1 MNPENKNL
9 PERILEKSM
18 RTDIRIMP
26 VLSIVACGMLEDEL
40 VHVLS
45 KDRELQQLIVVENR
59 ESSVFL
65 RKLRL
70 RNCNPRP
77 AFLDRVPMLLQGRIS
92 PDLRAPVRLLSSFP
106 LFKKFCRKRKLREKV
121 SVVVNLLSLS
131 LHADIEILKAEVYRN
146 IREMAPFSDRILVFY
161 GTCGHALGKLEED
174 LSDLECPLFFLKD
187 QNGETI
193 EDCISL
199 AVGGNEAYARAM
211 AEFQGMGTIY
221 LTPMWASSWKKLEN
235 ENGSRDFNKHY
246 LKNPLYCLA
255 AKIDSGLVDDPDF
268 HINVKEF
275 ACTFDMKIV
284 NLKGSL
290 EITEQS
296 YLNARNGVTKK
307 Q

>member
-1 MNPENKNL
+1 M
-9 PERILEKSM
+9 S
-18 RTDIRIMP
+18 

-45 KDRELQQLIVVENR
+45 KDRDLQQLIVVENR
-59 ESSVFL
+59 ESSGFL

-70 RNCNPRP
+70 RNCNPRT
-77 AFLDRVPMLLQGRIS
+77 AFLDRVPMLLKGRSNPGFIVPS
-92 PDLRAPVRLLSSFP
+92 RFLSSLP
-106 LFKKFCRKRKLREKV
+106 ILKKFCKRRKLRKDI

-131 LHADIEILKAEVYRN
+131 LHTDLEILKAEVYRN
-146 IREMAPFSDRILVFY
+146 IYEMASFSDRILVFY
-161 GTCGHALGKLEED
+161 GVCGHALGKLEED

-187 QNGETI
+187 KNGEII

-199 AVGGNEAYARAM
+199 ALGGNKAYARTM
-211 AEFQGMGTIY
+211 TKFQGMGTIY
-221 LTPMWASSWKKLEN
+221 LTPMWASSWKKLGN
-235 ENGSRDFNKHY
+235 EKSNRDFNKHY

-255 AKIDSGLVDDPDF
+255 AKIDGGLVDEQEF
-268 HINVKEF
+268 NSNVKEF
-275 ACTFDMKIV
+275 ACTFDMKVV

-296 YLNARNGVTKK
+296 YLNARNGATEK